1 MKRIAAVLLCVV
13 LFPASVVPVAAQ
25 ELIVSAAASLTD
37 AFSGLKDDFEKEHP
51 GTQLVFNFGASGALY
66 RQIEQGAPVDVY
78 ASADMR
84 WMGEAIRIGRVEAL
98 ESTVF
103 AQNRIVLAVP
113 KNNPAGVSTLK
124 DLESAGVRRVG
135 VGMPDTSPAG
145 NYTRQSLKDL
155 ELWELLEPKYIFA
168 ENVTQLLSYLRLG
181 EVDAGF
187 FFASDAVRGADSVA
201 VVMEM
206 PMKEPALFPIAPL
219 SDSKQPDL
227 AQAFVRFI
235 LSEKGQTVLSGYG
248 FSKAE

>member
-13 LFPASVVPVAAQ
+13 LFPASVVQVAAQ

-37 AFSGLKDDFEKEHP
+37 AFSGLKEDFEKEHP

>member
-1 MKRIAAVLLCVV
+1 MQRIAAALLCVF

-37 AFSGLKDDFEKEHP
+37 AFSVLKNDFEKEHP

-66 RQIEQGAPVDVY
+66 RQIEQGAPVDVF

-84 WMGEAIRIGRVEAL
+84 WMGEAIRIGRVEAM
-98 ESTVF
+98 ESKVF

-113 KNNPAGVSTLK
+113 QNNPAGISTLK
-124 DLESAGVRRVG
+124 DLENAGVRRVG
-135 VGMPDTSPAG
+135 VVTPDTSPAG

-155 ELWELLEPKYIFA
+155 ELWEVLELNYIFA

-206 PMKEPALFPIAPL
+206 PMKESALFPIAPL

-235 LSEKGQTVLSGYG
+235 LSEKGQAVLSGYG